1 MGTLI
6 MRQVLLTS
14 KRLWS
19 LGLTLALLLALAAV
33 PAPASAPEEKQ
44 LQIVSLEKSLKPIEQ
59 FFNANRNRPR
69 AIVLLAP
76 T

>member
-6 MRQVLLTS
+6 MRKLPPISRRPWSFGLILT
-14 KRLWS
+14 
-19 LGLTLALLLALAAV
+19 LLLALTPAA
-33 PAPASAPEEKQ
+33 AKAPEGKQ
-44 LQIVSLEKSLKPIEQ
+44 LQLVSLEKSLKPIEQ

>member
-1 MGTLI
+1 MK
-6 MRQVLLTS
+6 QVPSTS
-14 KRLWS
+14 RRPWS
-19 LGLTLALLLALAAV
+19 LGLTLALLLALMPAAL
-33 PAPASAPEEKQ
+33 PAPAKEPEEKELQ
-44 LQIVSLEKSLKPIEQ
+44 LVSLEKSLKPIEQ